1 MEKIQIWD
9 LGSRKEKICI
19 QYPGSG
25 MGNKLIWDSGSG
37 INIPDQQNWKFRR
50 QICQDLKNQIIIE
63 PFVKKAFLDKTKS
76 FLQSKIASV
85 ASERGKTPVNW
96 IFQSLTRLSRRRRTT
111 SPGAKPLLQL
121 TFIRPQQRFIVV
133 FELKRPS
140 MSVQNLF
147 FARPAPKKPLP
158 PLFPKTGC
166 EKRRKYVLLAPF
178 FAYCTPLAFYLLLK
192 VKSELASCL
201 LTQDTFKKSLQ
212 GVAPTIAT

>member
-1 MEKIQIWD
+1 MEKIWI
-9 LGSRKEKICI
+9 L
-19 QYPGSG
+19 YPGSG
-25 MGNKLIWDSGSG
+25 RGNILIRDSGSG

-50 QICQDLKNQIIIE
+50 QICQDLKNRIIIE
-63 PFVKKAFLDKTKS
+63 PFVKKAFWDKTKS

-96 IFQSLTRLSRRRRTT
+96 IFQSPTRFGRRRRTT

-133 FELKRPS
+133 FELKRQS

-147 FARPAPKKPLP
+147 FARPAPKKPSP
-158 PLFPKTGC
+158 PLFPTTVC
-166 EKRRKYVLLAPF
+166 EKRRKDVLLAPF
-178 FAYCTPLAFYLLLK
+178 FTYFTPSAFYLLLK

-201 LTQDTFKKSLQ
+201 FAQDTFKKSLQ